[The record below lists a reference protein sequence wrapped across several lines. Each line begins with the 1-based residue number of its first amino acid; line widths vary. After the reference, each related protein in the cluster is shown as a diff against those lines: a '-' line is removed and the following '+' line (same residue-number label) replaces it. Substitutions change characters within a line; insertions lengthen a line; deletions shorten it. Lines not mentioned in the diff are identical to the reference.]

1 MSNYET
7 IVIARPDLTQSQ
19 VDSLLNE
26 VSALATKNDG
36 KINSTENWGLRPLAY
51 RMKKNRKAH
60 YLYLEITLGREG
72 LVEFQRVLGLH
83 EDIMRTLIVAVPTFT
98 EGPSAVVLNKR
109 RDEAGEGR
117 EERGGGRGFGGGSGG
132 GSRDEGYRPRPRRE
146 SAE

>member
-1 MSNYET
+1 
-7 IVIARPDLTQSQ
+7 VIARPDLTQSQ

-26 VSALATKNDG
+26 VSALATKNGG

-51 RMKKNRKAH
+51 RMKKHRKAH

-83 EDIMRTLIVAVPTFT
+83 EDILRILIVAVPVFT
-98 EGPSAVVLNKR
+98 AGPSAVVLNKR
-109 RDEAGEGR
+109 RDESGEGR
-117 EERGGGRGFGGGSGG
+117 EERGGGRGFGGGG

-146 SAE
+146 ASE

>member
-1 MSNYET
+1 
-7 IVIARPDLTQSQ
+7 
-19 VDSLLNE
+19 
-26 VSALATKNDG
+26 
-36 KINSTENWGLRPLAY
+36 
-51 RMKKNRKAH
+51 
-60 YLYLEITLGREG
+60 
-72 LVEFQRVLGLH
+72 LH

-117 EERGGGRGFGGGSGG
+117 EERGGGRSFGGGSGG